1 MNDKLFMADMD
12 GTLLDDDKRL
22 SDKNIQAIIG

>member
-12 GTLLDDDKRL
+12 GTLLDDGKRM